1 LQEITMNPVEPKDVN
16 DVSGGFS
23 PDEDCFPKL
32 PFPEYPVG
40 PWPEPVVGANDP
52 QPFSGIK

>member
-1 LQEITMNPVEPKDVN
+1 MNPVEPKDVN